1 MPNVTS
7 RALTP
12 LTNPTGTA
20 IGASAGEGPGFY
32 QGIVGRKTGRAAPRP
47 GGHGRTAPRHE
58 MILAEHG
65 LLDKGAADPNQGQL
79 FGPSELPPKESPRES
94 ALRMGT
100 PPPLAS
106 SRPGFMP
113 GLYESKTKEGP
124 GIATTAQAHKRMIGA
139 IERLPAYEMEDGVA
153 LGAGN
158 TRVEAS
164 GHRTGPGE
172 HGPNVVPPVAEALR
186 QRMATAAGHPA
197 DVPWYAS
204 RTETTPQQQIEG
216 AGKWALGPG
225 EATDMI
231 TNASARHG
239 IGYEKM
245 ARVVALTSPRTAW
258 TAGMRGTSDFAAP
271 NLESAENVVHDV
283 QAAQHSSRVTDRSV
297 NYAEVGHA
305 AEGRSLGE
313 MKAKAAVDYVESD
326 PASAIRIGDL
336 SSQKVPNF
344 NQALLQHHPSQAV
357 QRQSALSYTVDTHDV
372 SSQNSSVDLLKTP
385 GGYAI
390 AHMVGRRAA
399 LKNRELPSMSQ
410 SRIWMGQKE
419 KTAEPIGKNSLF
431 EETRSGKLRPNPR
444 ALPSYTPPVSAQ
456 FDNRSPTAKRLG
468 IEF

>member
-1 MPNVTS
+1 MPKVTT
-7 RALTP
+7 RALSP

-20 IGASAGEGPGFY
+20 IGSSPGEGPGFY

-79 FGPSELPPKESPRES
+79 FGPSELPPKETPRES
-94 ALRMGT
+94 ALRTGT

-124 GIATTAQAHKRMIGA
+124 ATATTAQAHKRMIGA
-139 IERLPAYEMEDGVA
+139 INRLPAYEMEDGVA

-158 TRVEAS
+158 TRVETS
-164 GHRTGPGE
+164 DHRTGPGE

-186 QRMATAAGHPA
+186 QRMATSALHPQDA
-197 DVPWYAS
+197 PWYAS
-204 RTETTPQQQIEG
+204 RTEATPQEQIEG
-216 AGKWALGPG
+216 AGKYTIGPG
-225 EATDMI
+225 SATDMI
-231 TNASARHG
+231 TAASARHG
-239 IGYEKM
+239 INYEKM
-245 ARVVALTSPRTAW
+245 ARAVAITSPRTRW
-258 TAGMRGTSDFAAP
+258 TGGTPGTDDFSAP
-271 NLESAENVVHDV
+271 NLESAENVVRNV
-283 QAAQHSSRVTDRSV
+283 QGAMASTKVTDRSV
-297 NYAEVGHA
+297 NYAEIGHA
-305 AEGRSLGE
+305 SEGKSLGE

-326 PASAIRIGDL
+326 PSRAIPIGDL

-390 AHMVGRRAA
+390 AHMIGRRAA
-399 LKNRELPSMSQ
+399 LKNRELPTMAQ
-410 SRIWMGQKE
+410 SRVWMGQKG
-419 KTAEPIGKNSLF
+419 KEPEPLGEHSLF
-431 EETRSGKLRPNPR
+431 ETTRGGKIRPNPT
-444 ALPSYTPPVSAQ
+444 ALPDYTPPVSHQ